1 VSEPDEAQVYPLP
14 SNGWRVGDGTRLGRN
29 GGPLHMKVENG
40 RARAWLGRTGESL
53 VLWPEGWG
61 VRIGGA
67 ATAELI
73 APDGSVF
80 AREGDLMQGAGGI
93 LSDKL
98 ARERFGLGAD
108 DPLLRRRGWSLT
120 EPERVESFR

>member
-1 VSEPDEAQVYPLP
+1 MRESDEARVYPLP
-14 SNGWRVGDGTRLGRN
+14 SNCWQVGEGTRLGGY
-29 GGPLHMKVENG
+29 GGPLHMKIDNG
-40 RARAWLGRTGESL
+40 RARAWCGSVEHL